1 MKQWDDSWPALR
13 LEAHYGDRVV
23 RCFAQRPRSL
33 HALLA
38 NAVDTHPEREAIVC
52 GDTRLTWRQLGDQSS
67 RLAAG
72 LAQRGIGSGDR
83 VAMMVGNRAE
93 FVTTLFA
100 IAHLGAISVPI
111 SIREQTPGLAYM
123 INNCA
128 AAMIV
133 HEADLADR
141 LPLAGDVP
149 SVRAR
154 LSFGTCEGSES
165 YHAVLA
171 SEGAGAPATV
181 QEEDI
186 ASIMYTSG
194 TTGSPKGAML
204 THLGIVH
211 STLHY
216 VTAMGLTAFDASI
229 AAVPLSHVTGLVAMV
244 ATMVHCAGK
253 LVIMPAFKAADFLA
267 LAARERMTHT
277 LMVPA
282 MYKLCQ
288 LQADFERHDLSAWRV
303 GAYGGAPMPVAT
315 IDSLAHTVPGLVL
328 MNCYGSTE
336 TTSPSTLMPQ
346 GETAARSDTV
356 GRSLAC
362 AEIAVFDDDGR
373 EVPHG
378 TLGEIWIKGPM
389 VVRGYWGN
397 PQATAAN
404 FTGGFWHSGD
414 IGSIDSDGYVKVV
427 DRMKDMINRGGYKI
441 YTIEVEN
448 ALYAHP
454 AVLECAVV
462 AKPCP
467 VLGERVHAFVALREP
482 GEAGVVAQ
490 ALAAH
495 CAALLSD
502 YKVPE
507 SFTLSDTPLPRNA
520 NGKLVKRE
528 LRDLALAM
536 VETARPSQR

>member
-23 RCFAQRPRSL
+23 RCFAQRPHSL
-33 HALLA
+33 HALLV
-38 NAVDTHPEREAIVC
+38 NAVNTHPEREAIVC
-52 GDTRLTWRQLGDQSS
+52 GDTRLTWRQLGDQSA

-83 VAMMVGNRAE
+83 VAMLVGNRAE

-123 INNCA
+123 INNCT
-128 AAMIV
+128 AAMIM

-141 LPLAGDVP
+141 LPLAADVP

-154 LSFGTCEGSES
+154 VSFGACEGSES

-194 TTGSPKGAML
+194 TTGSPKGATL

-288 LQADFERHDLSAWRV
+288 LQTDFERHDLSAWRV

-315 IDSLAHTVPGLVL
+315 IDSLARIVPGLVL

-389 VVRGYWGN
+389 VVKGYWGN

-404 FTGGFWHSGD
+404 FTGGFWRSGD
-414 IGSIDSDGYVKVV
+414 IGSIDIDGYVKVV
-427 DRMKDMINRGGYKI
+427 DRKKDMINRGGYKI

-482 GEAGVVAQ
+482 GVTAQ
-490 ALAAH
+490 ALTAH

-507 SFTLSDTPLPRNA
+507 SFSLSDTPLPRNA

-528 LRDLALAM
+528 LRDLAQAL
-536 VETARPSQR
+536 VDTARPSGR

>member
-23 RCFAQRPRSL
+23 RCFAQRTHSL

-83 VAMMVGNRAE
+83 VAMLIGNRAE

-128 AAMIV
+128 AAMIL

-141 LPLAGDVP
+141 LPLAADVP

-154 LSFGTCEGSES
+154 VSFGACEGSES
-165 YHAVLA
+165 YDAVLA

-194 TTGSPKGAML
+194 TTGNPKGAML

-216 VTAMGLTAFDASI
+216 AIAMGLTAVDASI

-288 LQADFERHDLSAWRV
+288 LQTDFERHDLSAWRV

-315 IDSLAHTVPGLVL
+315 IDSLARIVPGLVL

-389 VVRGYWGN
+389 VVKGYWNN
-397 PQATAAN
+397 PQATAAT
-404 FTGGFWHSGD
+404 FTGGFWRSGD
-414 IGSIDSDGYVKVV
+414 IGSIDTDGYVKVV

-448 ALYAHP
+448 ALYEHP

-482 GEAGVVAQ
+482 GEAGVMAQ

>member
-52 GDTRLTWRQLGDQSS
+52 GDTRLTWRQLGDQSA

-72 LAQRGIGSGDR
+72 LAQRGIGAGDR
-83 VAMMVGNRAE
+83 VAMLVGNRAE

-123 INNCA
+123 INNCTA
-128 AAMIV
+128 TMIV

-141 LPLAGDVP
+141 LPLAADVP

-154 LSFGTCEGSES
+154 VSFGACEGSES

-171 SEGAGAPATV
+171 SEGAGTPATV
-181 QEEDI
+181 HEEDI

-194 TTGSPKGAML
+194 TTGNPKGATL

-216 VTAMGLTAFDASI
+216 AIAMGLTAFDASI

-288 LQADFERHDLSAWRV
+288 LQTDFERHDLSAWRV

-315 IDSLAHTVPGLVL
+315 IDSLARIVPGLVL

-389 VVRGYWGN
+389 VVKGYWGN

-404 FTGGFWHSGD
+404 FTGGFWRSGD
-414 IGSIDSDGYVKVV
+414 IGSIDIDGYVKVV
-427 DRMKDMINRGGYKI
+427 DRKKDMINRGGYKI

-448 ALYAHP
+448 ALYEHP

-482 GEAGVVAQ
+482 GVTAQ
-490 ALAAH
+490 ALTAH

-507 SFTLSDTPLPRNA
+507 SFSLSDTPLPRNA

-536 VETARPSQR
+536 VDTARPSGR